1 MSRNNKD
8 DARSVQ
14 YLSHGVGA
22 KPRAHGFLVY
32 GLPHKADLVDAVG
45 GGLVVQE
52 ALHHAEVLR
61 LVQLVLLRA
70 RPQPPAAAE
79 PDVEQRAGQHHLA
92 APQHAAPP
100 LVTRHARAADRREV
114 SGTIIKH

>member
-1 MSRNNKD
+1 MSNED
-8 DARSVQ
+8 YDARSVHH
-14 YLSHGVGA
+14 LSHGVGA
-22 KPRAHGFLVY
+22 KPRADRFLVY
-32 GLPHKADLVDAVG
+32 GLPHEADLVDAVG

-52 ALHHAEVLR
+52 ALHHAKVLR
-61 LVQLVLLRA
+61 LIQLVLLRA

-114 SGTIIKH
+114 SGKSIEH